1 MLTTELIPAIAAELR
16 TQATLDRIQ
25 HKTIAERSR
34 IPYSTLRRYLG
45 GERDIPATALIAIC
59 EALNVDPGLIL
70 QRATRRVEEDA
81 RPAQSDFAL
90 AAHEAP
96 NQGAAM
102 RDRLDAEQ
110 EAPGFI
116 PNDDEI
122 A

>member
-1 MLTTELIPAIAAELR
+1 MLATELIPAIAAEIR

-25 HKTIAERSR
+25 HKTVAERSG
-34 IPYSTLRRYLG
+34 IPYSTLRRYLA
-45 GERDIPATALIAIC
+45 GERDIPVTALIAIC

-70 QRATRRVEEDA
+70 QRATRRAEEDA
-81 RPAQSDFAL
+81 RPSQADFAL
-90 AAHEAP
+90 AAHEAL
-96 NQGAAM
+96 NQGAAV
-102 RDRLDAEQ
+102 RDQLDREA